1 MYIHFFLSN
10 LCDRMQLMSLTAR
23 NVLEIGCEIPSEP
36 LLMTT
41 SAILHNHHGNDDNM
55 DEDKRDMM
63 VTAFLQQQ
71 DNLIHH
77 DHYNLDSQGE
87 HHHQGMMGMM
97 SSNSGQDP
105 DLIPLSS
112 KVLMYHHHNH
122 PHHHLLRE
130 QEEDGNNSS
139 SSLTSSDHCQE
150 HQRHLQ
156 DQSRLHL
163 LRNTLPTQES
173 ISQLFGQ
180 QQQDNSSGQ
189 QEQQLDIMSGLLGPP
204 PEVVMNANTSVAF
217 HLKAPLEGLPEG
229 LQHQMSLETTI
240 SGYSHHHLNPNARH
254 HSMQAQPLQSILK
267 TSGSFPQR
275 MTESSSHV
283 DNVMSGN
290 SSSIVLMGDNDPPT
304 VYSTGNF
311 PTNFTSRN
319 FPTNFS
325 TNSYSSPSSSASS
338 SSFQTSKHYRQE
350 QHRQQLQQQ
359 PYNHYSTVPSELEVN
374 DDDNDSQGCMQ
385 FMMEM
390 SLWLCFCFVTMIKAV
405 A

>member
-1 MYIHFFLSN
+1 
-10 LCDRMQLMSLTAR
+10 MQLMSLTAR

-139 SSLTSSDHCQE
+139 SSLTSSDHCHE
-150 HQRHLQ
+150 HQRQLQ

-163 LRNTLPTQES
+163 LRNTLLTQES

-180 QQQDNSSGQ
+180 QQQQQQDKSSGQ
-189 QEQQLDIMSGLLGPP
+189 QEQQQLDMMLGPSP
-204 PEVVMNANTSVAF
+204 PEVAMNTNTSVGF

-229 LQHQMSLETTI
+229 LQRQMSLETTI
-240 SGYSHHHLNPNARH
+240 SGHSHHHLNPSRH

-267 TSGSFPQR
+267 TSGSFSQR
-275 MTESSSHV
+275 MTEPSSHV
-283 DNVMSGN
+283 DNVMSDN
-290 SSSIVLMGDNDPPT
+290 SSSIVLLEDNDPPA
-304 VYSTGNF
+304 VYSTENF
-311 PTNFTSRN
+311 STNFTSRN
-319 FPTNFS
+319 FSTNFS

-338 SSFQTSKHYRQE
+338 SSFQTLKHYRQE

-359 PYNHYSTVPSELEVN
+359 LFNHYSTVPSELEVN
-374 DDDNDSQGCMQ
+374 D
-385 FMMEM
+385 
-390 SLWLCFCFVTMIKAV
+390 
-405 A
+405 